1 MEFRSTPGSVH
12 HACVGRGR
20 GRLLCWGREAVH
32 YPLVGLF
39 VAVGVQGG
47 EYVDPGLLYQ
57 VDDAQVPRQVLLA
70 QKLHQQ
76 KHQLPAQHLV
86 AMGPG
91 DVVELGL
98 TFTQRWEKTDDRIGC
113 LQQNSPQHIVLGKKS
128 LNNRNVQFYLFLH
141 IN

>member
-1 MEFRSTPGSVH
+1 MWNLGQLSAS
-12 HACVGRGR
+12 CVCVQGAGAAAV
-20 GRLLCWGREAVH
+20 LGREVVH
-32 YPLVGLF
+32 YPLVGLL

-47 EYVDPGLLYQ
+47 EYVDPGLLHQ
-57 VDDAQVPRQVLLA
+57 ADDAQVPRQVLLA

-91 DVVELGL
+91 NVVELGL
-98 TFTQRWEKTDDRIGC
+98 TFTQRWEKTDNRIGC
-113 LQQNSPQHIVLGKKS
+113 LQQNNPQHIVLGKKS

>member
-1 MEFRSTPGSVH
+1 M
-12 HACVGRGR
+12 CVCVCVCVRARAGGQ
-20 GRLLCWGREAVH
+20 LLCWGREAVH
-32 YPLVGLF
+32 YPLVGLL

-47 EYVDPGLLYQ
+47 EYVDPGLLHQ
-57 VDDAQVPRQVLLA
+57 ADDAQVPRQVLLA

-86 AMGPG
+86 AVGPR

-98 TFTQRWEKTDDRIGC
+98 TFTQRWEKTGDHIGC
-113 LQQNSPQHIVLGKKS
+113 LQQYSPQHIVLGKKS
-128 LNNRNVQFYLFLH
+128 LNSRNVQFYLFLQ